1 MESQGDY
8 YQILG
13 ISASASGAEIKRAY
27 RQLAKQHHPDR
38 QPNPSNPGNLDPM
51 VRINQAY
58 EVLGDRQ
65 RRQIYDRQ
73 RHWDGAI
80 GVQGVESRHER
91 TTAAQAQYRQKRQKD
106 SSQEELCAAW
116 VQQVYTPVN
125 RLLGEIL
132 NPFKNA
138 LSQLSADPF
147 DDGLMEEFQAYLED
161 SRNRQQKA
169 QTLFQKLPNP
179 PQMASLA
186 MNLYYCLN
194 QVGDGLGEL
203 ERFTLCYDDSYLR
216 DGKEMFRIAQRMRKE
231 VQSQF
236 RQASH

>member
-1 MESQGDY
+1 M
-8 YQILG
+8 
-13 ISASASGAEIKRAY
+13 
-27 RQLAKQHHPDR
+27 
-38 QPNPSNPGNLDPM
+38 
-51 VRINQAY
+51 
-58 EVLGDRQ
+58 LGDRQ
-65 RRQIYDRQ
+65 RRQLYDRQ
-73 RHWDGAI
+73 RHLDGAK
-80 GVQGVESRHER
+80 GVQGVESWHER
-91 TTAAQAQYRQKRQKD
+91 TTMAQDRYRQQRQQN
-106 SSQEELCAAW
+106 SSQDELCTAW
-116 VQQVYTPVN
+116 VHQVYTPIN

-147 DDGLMEEFQAYLED
+147 DDCLMEEFQTYLEE

-169 QTLFQKLPNP
+169 QALFQKLPNP

-216 DGKEMFRIAQRMRKE
+216 DGKEMFRMAQRMRKE
-231 VQSQF
+231 VQAQF
-236 RQASH
+236 RQVSH